1 MFHVLNNGLKHKI
14 SPVVCFIF
22 VLLQPGCTTGLTK
35 PAKKEPEPASL
46 IYKSKSSVSIDTVQ
60 ALPLRTVT
68 GYYAVD
74 REKIY
79 ITIGHL
85 SEGGRPGRHVL
96 GFEIFLVGGVQNGEL
111 IRSSIRNAYMGHVLH
126 RVSHATM
133 QVNKIRLTRNHD
145 DKLVLSANLVSKKI
159 YPEYRPY
166 DQFVIDMNRIPLKKI
181 NSVTELKA
189 LKPGYE
195 KILGRYFKVY

>member
-1 MFHVLNNGLKHKI
+1 MFCVVNKGLKNKLL
-14 SPVVCFIF
+14 PVVCFIF

-35 PAKKEPEPASL
+35 PAN
-46 IYKSKSSVSIDTVQ
+46 KSKSSVSIDTVQ

-79 ITIGHL
+79 IIIGHL
-85 SEGGRPGRHVL
+85 SEGGRPGLHVL
-96 GFEIFLVGGVQNGEL
+96 GFDIFLVGGIQNGE
-111 IRSSIRNAYMGHVLH
+111 IIKSSIRNAYMIHVLH
-126 RVSHATM
+126 RTSHAPM
-133 QVNKIRLTRNHD
+133 QINKIRLIKNHD
-145 DKLVLSANLVSKKI
+145 DKIVLSVNLVSKKI
-159 YPEYRPY
+159 HPEYRPY

-181 NSVTELKA
+181 NSIAEFKA
-189 LKPGYE
+189 LNPGYE